1 MNVFEIR
8 DYLKDAMKEEAVA
21 FHFDRK
27 EETLRIE
34 RNDNHKGLTIKL
46 APVAAKYKEKK
57 EKILDEVLYYI
68 KETIQAFGDAQP
80 FDGQPIIMPVVPATS
95 FQKEQNGVPFLIT
108 EHTAETN
115 IYYAVDLG
123 NTYRL
128 IDTEVQEA
136 LNLSEAHIKEQALFN
151 LNGLNNP
158 YKTDVVNDNT
168 YYFFNSNDGYDASR
182 LLNKQLLKS
191 FREKITGEM
200 LVAVPHGDVLIIA
213 DIQNE
218 TGYDVL
224 AQLTMQFFANGL
236 VPITSLSFQYE
247 EDSLTP
253 VFILGKNNAKRDQ
266 EAIKRIESNRQ
277 KFMAEQAQQKQQTQ
291 QKDKK

>member
-8 DYLKDAMKEEAVA
+8 DYLKDALKDEAVT
-21 FHFDRK
+21 FQFDRK

-34 RNDNHKGLTIKL
+34 RNDNKKGLTLKL

-57 EKILDEVLYYI
+57 EKILEEVLYYI
-68 KETIQAFGDAQP
+68 RETIHAFGDVNP
-80 FDGQPIIMPVVPATS
+80 FDDKPIIMPVVRATS
-95 FQKEQNGVPFLIT
+95 FQKEQNGIPFLIT

-128 IDTEVQEA
+128 IDEEA
-136 LNLSEAHIKEQALFN
+136 LEKLNLSESHVKEQALFN
-151 LNGLNNP
+151 LNGLSNP
-158 YKTDVVNDNT
+158 YKTDIVSGNT

-191 FREKITGEM
+191 FRDKITGEM

-224 AQLTMQFFANGL
+224 AQMTMQFFANGL

-247 EDSLTP
+247 DGTLTP
-253 VFILGKNNAKRDQ
+253 VFILGKNNAKRNQ
-266 EAIKRIESNRQ
+266 EAIQRIEANRK
-277 KFMAEQAQQKQQTQ
+277 KFEQEK
-291 QKDKK
+291 KDKEQ

>member
-1 MNVFEIR
+1 MLQVNVFEIR
-8 DYLKDAMKEEAVA
+8 DYLKDALKDEAVT

-57 EKILDEVLYYI
+57 EKILNEVLYYI
-68 KETIQAFGDAQP
+68 KETIQAFGDANP
-80 FDGQPIIMPVVPATS
+80 FDGQPIIMPVVRATS

-128 IDTEVQEA
+128 IDSEVQEA

-151 LNGLNNP
+151 LHGLNNP
-158 YKTDVVNDNT
+158 YKTDTVSGNT

-224 AQLTMQFFANGL
+224 AQLTMQFFASGL

-247 EDSLTP
+247 EGNLTP
-253 VFILGKNNAKRDQ
+253 VFILGKNNAKRNQ
-266 EAIKRIESNRQ
+266 EAIQRIESNRK
-277 KFMAEQAQQKQQTQ
+277 KFEQEKNN
-291 QKDKK
+291 KE

>member
-8 DYLKDAMKEEAVA
+8 DYLKDGLKDEAVT
-21 FHFDRK
+21 FQFDRK

-34 RNDNHKGLTIKL
+34 RNDNQKGLTLKL

-57 EKILDEVLYYI
+57 EKILEEVLYYI
-68 KETIQAFGDAQP
+68 RETIHAFGDANP
-80 FDGQPIIMPVVPATS
+80 FDGKPIIMPVVRATS
-95 FQKEQNGVPFLIT
+95 FQKEQNGIPFLIT

-128 IDTEVQEA
+128 IDEEVLEK
-136 LNLSEAHIKEQALFN
+136 LNLSESHVKEQALFN
-151 LNGLNNP
+151 LNGLSNP
-158 YKTDVVNDNT
+158 YKTDTVSGNT

-191 FREKITGEM
+191 FRDKITGEM

-218 TGYDVL
+218 IGYDVL
-224 AQLTMQFFANGL
+224 AQMTMQFFANGL

-247 EDSLTP
+247 DGTLTP
-253 VFILGKNNAKRDQ
+253 VFILGKNNAKRNQ
-266 EAIKRIESNRQ
+266 EAIQRIEANRK
-277 KFMAEQAQQKQQTQ
+277 KFEQEK
-291 QKDKK
+291 KDKEQ